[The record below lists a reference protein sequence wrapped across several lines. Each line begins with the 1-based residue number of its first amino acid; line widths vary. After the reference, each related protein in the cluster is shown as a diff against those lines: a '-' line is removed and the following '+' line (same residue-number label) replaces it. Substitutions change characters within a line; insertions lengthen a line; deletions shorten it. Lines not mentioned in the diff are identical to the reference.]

1 MTKKQNII
9 EKIYKDMGPWAKSLY
24 GIEYLSEVMNAL
36 KGIPFQTG
44 GRVKMD
50 IGGFPKGR
58 SGFIKWALE
67 KGFKHGQKHL
77 NKVWDE
83 ATEGG
88 KEVLESS
95 FPKLMQR
102 AENIFKP
109 KKIVE
114 KVTKIPTKYKK
125 PPSSTK
131 KEVPIFQNPAMQEAL
146 KHFQSMGTLGQK
158 GIPSFDNLLAMNMRY
173 TDKQIFD
180 VLRQYGWKPKI
191 VPKAKGGLIDKPL
204 TGRSRDI

>member
-1 MTKKQNII
+1 MAVK
-9 EKIYKDMGPWAKSLY
+9 G
-24 GIEYLSEVMNAL
+24 GIEIIKAL
-36 KGIPFQTG
+36 ARKLITSGQTG
-44 GRVKMD
+44 IKRIPTQMD
-50 IGGFPKGR
+50 AESKAGEIAAQIQNLTDLAP
-58 SGFIKWALE
+58 SQL
-67 KGFKHGQKHL
+67 
-77 NKVWDE
+77 DE
-83 ATEGG
+83 AIKSE
-88 KEVLESS
+88 KQVLDIIGDFNYRSS
-95 FPKLMQR
+95 MSKQKLGIEEFIPPKNDVYETTSILKDKVKQK
-102 AENIFKP
+102 NKGN
-109 KKIVE
+109 
-114 KVTKIPTKYKK
+114 VTKIPTKYKK

-204 TGRSRDI
+204 SGRSRDI